1 MRRAEADEKRKE
13 KIKKT
18 SVKKPRP
25 PTYRRD
31 QDGNIILFG
40 NIKVTKIS
48 VLVVVAI
55 IGVVG
60 YLYVGANYGEIT
72 PLPIIPFDEC
82 EKIDFN
88 NADCTIN
95 YKFCR
100 TYSDGKTICQ
110 YAEEDPFVNVG
121 ENEKF
126 FAPED
131 QDFLPP
137 QFIAP
142 LVSWVDAR
150 GEDEPPCYICDESPK
165 KQDPERELTSEELN
179 QSIKSMRDD
188 ILNLEIRIRDVER
201 NNQEWITEE
210 VELKNDRRRAERVME
225 DAEDDF
231 KTAETAY
238 RHAMDINVRTNADIV
253 IQENAFD
260 EYKAAINTLD
270 DAERE
275 YVVAVDAYS
284 DRYSQYLEES
294 TLAIKL
300 NDDLKDMI
308 DELNDLRIKA
318 NLSHRDFQFISIIL
332 SNSCM
337 TAIKHDVNQNCPTYR
352 ELYDM
357 FDTSIPVVSGEMV
370 DVGYDIKRSKSK
382 YTEYWN
388 YYKQVKNW
396 KIITVD
402 PDAKML
408 DQSINI
414 VIQPTYFNYMEG
426 IGDND
431 VSKSFN
437 NELGE
442 RYVWSNIK
450 VSKKCDKILVAPDME
465 LVGKAISYVM
475 NDCKGDL
482 QNKETIKVIPTP
494 FLKNDSP
501 AWGYFTWLNKAI
513 KSCVGLC

>member
-1 MRRAEADEKRKE
+1 
-13 KIKKT
+13 
-18 SVKKPRP
+18 
-25 PTYRRD
+25 
-31 QDGNIILFG
+31 
-40 NIKVTKIS
+40 
-48 VLVVVAI
+48 
-55 IGVVG
+55 
-60 YLYVGANYGEIT
+60 
-72 PLPIIPFDEC
+72 
-82 EKIDFN
+82 
-88 NADCTIN
+88 
-95 YKFCR
+95 
-100 TYSDGKTICQ
+100 
-110 YAEEDPFVNVG
+110 
-121 ENEKF
+121 
-126 FAPED
+126 
-131 QDFLPP
+131 
-137 QFIAP
+137 
-142 LVSWVDAR
+142 
-150 GEDEPPCYICDESPK
+150 
-165 KQDPERELTSEELN
+165 
-179 QSIKSMRDD
+179 
-188 ILNLEIRIRDVER
+188 
-201 NNQEWITEE
+201 
-210 VELKNDRRRAERVME
+210 ME